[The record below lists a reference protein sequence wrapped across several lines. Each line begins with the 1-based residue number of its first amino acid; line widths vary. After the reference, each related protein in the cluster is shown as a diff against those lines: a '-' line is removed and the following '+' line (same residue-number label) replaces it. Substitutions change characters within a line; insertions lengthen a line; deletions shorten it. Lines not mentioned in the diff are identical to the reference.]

1 MRREKDKSALIRYG
15 SLTIVVLQSTITVL
29 LLRYTRT
36 RKTDDLPYLSSSVIL
51 SSECL
56 KFVACLIALFINTG
70 MPFVNIDFIVRCG

>member
-1 MRREKDKSALIRYG
+1 MGKEKDKSALIRYG

-51 SSECL
+51 LSECL
-56 KFVACLIALFINTG
+56 KFVVCLIGLFINTG
-70 MPFVNIDFIVRCG
+70 I